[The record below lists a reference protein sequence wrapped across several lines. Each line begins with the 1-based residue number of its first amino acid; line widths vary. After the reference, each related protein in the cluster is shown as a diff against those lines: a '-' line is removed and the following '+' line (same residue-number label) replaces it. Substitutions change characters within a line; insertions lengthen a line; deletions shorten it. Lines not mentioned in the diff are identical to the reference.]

1 MAMSAR
7 EVAGGW
13 FHAPKPRDCRGRPPL
28 VTDSGVRHSRN
39 LYSATK
45 AASNLWKQPLV
56 ESVRW
61 DLFRKWG
68 VKVRRTSV
76 LDPFQVKHT
85 SLPRGEENCVSLE
98 FDPPRDRPTLFSQEA
113 DADIR
118 GRGRGRGEG
127 EIQVESRLLQPKSNP
142 FLSPVSWTYKTR
154 ALPEPRPSP
163 EMRHRPP
170 PRSDQAALHG
180 EPPHSR
186 LRGFSSPS

>member
-1 MAMSAR
+1 MLGQGPAWIFWLYPRGMSQA
-7 EVAGGW
+7 AGSTLGAAELW
-13 FHAPKPRDCRGRPPL
+13 GGPPL

-98 FDPPRDRPTLFSQEA
+98 FDPPATDRPSFPKRQMPISGGGGGGG
-113 DADIR
+113 
-118 GRGRGRGEG
+118 GRGKFKWKVGCCN
-127 EIQVESRLLQPKSNP
+127 QS
-142 FLSPVSWTYKTR
+142 
-154 ALPEPRPSP
+154 
-163 EMRHRPP
+163 
-170 PRSDQAALHG
+170 QA
-180 EPPHSR
+180 R
-186 LRGFSSPS
+186 F

>member
-1 MAMSAR
+1 MLGQGPAWIFLAMSAR

-13 FHAPKPRDCRGRPPL
+13 FHAPKPRNCRGRPPL

-68 VKVRRTSV
+68 VKVLRTSV

-98 FDPPRDRPTLFSQEA
+98 FDPPATDRPSFPKRQMPISGGGGGGG
-113 DADIR
+113 
-118 GRGRGRGEG
+118 GRGKFKWKVGCCN
-127 EIQVESRLLQPKSNP
+127 QS
-142 FLSPVSWTYKTR
+142 
-154 ALPEPRPSP
+154 
-163 EMRHRPP
+163 
-170 PRSDQAALHG
+170 QA
-180 EPPHSR
+180 R
-186 LRGFSSPS
+186 F

>member
-1 MAMSAR
+1 MLGQGPAWIFFGYVR
-7 EVAGGW
+7 EGGRRRLV
-13 FHAPKPRDCRGRPPL
+13 PRSKAAELWGRPPL

-76 LDPFQVKHT
+76 LDAFQVKHT

-98 FDPPRDRPTLFSQEA
+98 FDPPATDRPSFPKRQMPISGGGGGGG
-113 DADIR
+113 
-118 GRGRGRGEG
+118 GRGKFKWKVGCCN
-127 EIQVESRLLQPKSNP
+127 QS
-142 FLSPVSWTYKTR
+142 
-154 ALPEPRPSP
+154 
-163 EMRHRPP
+163 
-170 PRSDQAALHG
+170 QA
-180 EPPHSR
+180 R
-186 LRGFSSPS
+186 F